1 MSAGDAPTKSTR
13 ASARGPAPSR
23 GPAPQT
29 RERILIAAI
38 EVMRSKGVAAATT
51 KAIAAEAGISEALIY
66 RYFKS
71 KLELLRAAVRE
82 ELGSTFYELLVSLPG
97 QIGSVPAAANLER
110 VARAALAFYHDLIP
124 LLASLFSDAALIES
138 YRSSLREH
146 DAGPQRAVRILGDYL
161 AAEQRH
167 GGISAGIDPLAEAQM
182 ILGACFTHVF
192 FGLTVGADRLPFDD
206 DRLAAAV
213 ARSVP
218 GRQENSTPK

>member
-1 MSAGDAPTKSTR
+1 MPGPFEVSVHSLPKSGPMSAGEPV
-13 ASARGPAPSR
+13 P
-23 GPAPQT
+23 T

-38 EVMRSKGVAAATT
+38 EVMRSKGVTAATT

-71 KLELLRAAVRE
+71 KIELLRAAVRE
-82 ELGSTFYELLVSLPG
+82 EVGSAWNELLTSLPG
-97 QIGSVPAAANLER
+97 QIGTVPPAANLER
-110 VARAALAFYHDLIP
+110 VARAAIAFYHDLIP
-124 LLASLFSDAALIES
+124 LLASLFSETALIES

-146 DAGPQRAVRILGDYL
+146 DAGPHRAVRVLGDYL
-161 AAEQRH
+161 AAEQRR
-167 GGISAGIDPLAEAQM
+167 GGIAAEIDPLAEAQM

-218 GRQENSTPK
+218 GHQENRVGE